1 MKKEQRKLQFK
12 DILLIVL
19 PSFIAFILEIISFFA
34 YISISAIYRAASTKD
49 LVDAGPLFLVKYLLF
64 AIVFTWWY
72 LISKNVND
80 ENKSSKANKASSKN
94 DDKEDKS
101 KHDRA
106 TRIAGA
112 VILIAIGV
120 VVGIVNRHLYTGA
133 EETTLFL
140 KLVMI
145 IMAPFAEEILFRG
158 LILNNSKKV
167 FSPKTAIIIQAVLY
181 GIFLLNPIQSLCA
194 IPLGIYL
201 GFVAQKKDGN
211 LIVPILIHTA
221 MNILFYI

>member
-12 DILLIVL
+12 DILLIIL
-19 PSFIAFILEIISFFA
+19 PSFIAFFLEIISFFA

-72 LISKNVND
+72 LASKSVND
-80 ENKSSKANKASSKN
+80 ESKSQKAKKAGSKS
-94 DDKEDKS
+94 DEEEKS

-120 VVGIVNRHLYTGA
+120 TVGLVNRHLYTGA

-158 LILNNSKKV
+158 LIQSNAKKV
-167 FSPKTAIIIQAVLY
+167 FSPTAAIIIQAVLY

-201 GFVAQKKDGN
+201 GFVTQKKDGN